1 MKDALNL
8 DAELIRSSGGIFD
21 VAVDGR
27 VVYSKRQ
34 TGRFPRPGEV
44 PAAITALTGNA

>member
-1 MKDALNL
+1 MGLEAGLVPG
-8 DAELIRSSGGIFD
+8 SGGVFD

-27 VVYSKRQ
+27 VVYSKKQ

-44 PAAITALTGNA
+44 PALIQDLP